1 MSALQYT
8 DAGSLKI
15 FIQII
20 RRFRA
25 DFKRKGQMKGF
36 GKLKCNIRNV
46 IDRYFT
52 YSLHPDGIRSR
63 REGRWLKCRVPVRF
77 SLFS

>member
-1 MSALQYT
+1 MSVLQYT

-52 YSLHPDGIRSR
+52 YSLHPD
-63 REGRWLKCRVPVRF
+63 V
-77 SLFS
+77 LF